1 MRASFRALLAALFSI
16 GLLLTAGTGPAQA
29 DEVTPETA
37 KPVRFISYNVCGAK
51 CPLSFPQNATDAQKD
66 STRAAWVSGFVAE
79 VDSWDSDLVMLQEL
93 CYGQWKL
100 IRDAL
105 APAQRAGTASYDTVW
120 GAALSSASGC
130 DQWDEDDQRFGLAI
144 FSKGAGSV
152 VPLTRSVTFLPE
164 VQGLDTENRIVL
176 CARTALDGRTAR
188 ACTTHIDPHDATTAL
203 QVPKVA
209 ELVETGRQDGEPVVL
224 AGDFNQVPEHQ
235 DMNPLYNHGTGST
248 GLFQEVDE
256 NDASQF
262 VRNPDC
268 SDTTTV
274 RCRSGEDTATKT
286 CSSRTPSNGK
296 IDYLFLSYEWFKTV
310 QGDALPCTQGSSLSD
325 HHLLRGAAAWEK

>member
-51 CPLSFPQNATDAQKD
+51 CPLPVGTGTEAEKTAA
-66 STRAAWVSGFVAE
+66 RAAWVSGLVAE
-79 VDSWDSDLVMLQEL
+79 VDTWDSDLVMLQEL

-105 APAQRAGTASYDTVW
+105 APAQRAGKASYDTVW
-120 GAALSSASGC
+120 GAALPTASGC
-130 DQWDEDDQRFGLAI
+130 DQWDPADRRFGLAI
-144 FSKGAGSV
+144 FSKGQGSV
-152 VPLTRSVTFLPE
+152 VPNTRTVTFLPE
-164 VQGLDTENRIVL
+164 VEGLPTEDRVLL

-188 ACTTHIDPHDATTAL
+188 ACNTHIDPHDATTAL

-209 ELVETGRQDGEPVVL
+209 QLVEAGRLDGEPVVL
-224 AGDFNQVPEHQ
+224 AGDFNQVPEHE
-235 DMNPLYNHGTGST
+235 DMGTLYNHGTGST

-262 VRNPDC
+262 TQNPDC
-268 SDTTTV
+268 SETAV
-274 RCRSGEDTATKT
+274 RCRSGEDTATKV
-286 CSSRTPSNGK
+286 CSAGTPSDAK

-310 QGDALPCTQGSSLSD
+310 QGDALPCAAGSSLSD